1 MQVICTDGTAFSCEG
16 YELTEYGVMIYDQKH
31 DPDEERDRYGG
42 DPEQVAYVP
51 HDRLWY
57 ILPDGVTPNV
67 SGVQGVQPQ
76 QPQGAGRVGSP
87 QQGQPVNQTGFPQ
100 AGQAEQPLNQGGQ
113 PANQGGQPSP
123 GQGAN
128 AGRGTQSDRQT
139 RR

>member
-1 MQVICTDGTAFSCEG
+1 MQVICTDGTVFPCEG
-16 YELTEYGVMIYDQKH
+16 YELTEYGVMIYDQEH

-67 SGVQGVQPQ
+67 SGVQGLQSQ
-76 QPQGAGRVGSP
+76 QPQGAGQAGSPPTGQPGSP
-87 QQGQPVNQTGFPQ
+87 QAGQGGQPVNQ
-100 AGQAEQPLNQGGQ
+100 AGRPVNQGGQ
-113 PANQGGQPSP
+113 PPS

-128 AGRGTQSDRQT
+128 TGRGAQSGRQT
-139 RR
+139 QR